1 MSFTVTKTVREL
13 VSYPEIGAS
22 SQLVEVS
29 KELTYSAKRLVN
41 LSDTGAQ
48 VLFSVSVGD
57 SLIPGEY
64 YHTFGY
70 SGTGNPL
77 EEAEASLAAELNG

>member
-1 MSFTVTKTVREL
+1 MSFTVTKTIQEL

-29 KELTYSAKRLVN
+29 KEITYSAKRLVN
-41 LSDTGAQ
+41 LSDAGAQ
-48 VLFSVSVGD
+48 VLFNVSVGD

-64 YHTFGY
+64 YHTFSY

-77 EEAEASLAAELNG
+77 EEAEESLKNFLT